1 MCGIFGFTKFK
12 KEDLEKARE
21 SLHTL
26 HHRGP
31 DQWNDY
37 FDKDIYIG
45 HQRLSILDLSEH
57 GKQPM
62 ITPDEK
68 VIITV
73 NGEIYNFLE
82 LKKELEHKY
91 DFKSTFPVAFH
102 ECLNDGEPSVR
113 LFIVVVVFVANLL
126 NSNITTKS

>member
-1 MCGIFGFTKFK
+1 MCGIFGFTNFK
-12 KEDLEKARE
+12 KKDLDKARE

-37 FDKDIYIG
+37 FDEDVYIG

-62 ITPDEK
+62 ISLDEK

-73 NGEIYNFLE
+73 NGEIYNFLL
-82 LKKELEHKY
+82 LKKELESKY
-91 DFKSTFPVAFH
+91 TFKSTSDS
-102 ECLNDGEPSVR
+102 E
-113 LFIVVVVFVANLL
+113 VVLYSYIEWGIEKKTIF
-126 NSNITTKS
+126 SKR

>member
-1 MCGIFGFTKFK
+1 MCGIFGFTDFK
-12 KEDLEKARE
+12 KDDLDKARK

-37 FDKDIYIG
+37 FDKKIYIG
-45 HQRLSILDLSEH
+45 HQRLSILDLSLL

-62 ITPDEK
+62 VSEDEN

-73 NGEIYNFLE
+73 NGEVYNFKVLKNLKEFKKVSDLIIANRMEDE
-82 LKKELEHKY
+82 LQ
-91 DFKSTFPVAFH
+91 DVKSKVYTR
-102 ECLNDGEPSVR
+102 D
-113 LFIVVVVFVANLL
+113 LFNFD
-126 NSNITTKS
+126 

>member
-1 MCGIFGFTKFK
+1 MCGIFGFTNFK
-12 KEDLEKARE
+12 KKDLDKARE

-37 FDKDIYIG
+37 FDEDVYIG

-62 ITPDEK
+62 ISLDEK

-73 NGEIYNFLE
+73 NEIYNFLL
-82 LKKELEHKY
+82 LKK
-91 DFKSTFPVAFH
+91 
-102 ECLNDGEPSVR
+102 
-113 LFIVVVVFVANLL
+113 NLKV
-126 NSNITTKS
+126 NILLKVPLIQR

>member
-26 HHRGP
+26 SHRGP

-37 FDKDIYIG
+37 FDEDIYIG

-62 ITPDEK
+62 ISPDEK
-68 VIITV
+68 ISYCKSCAPQSGYKKKWYKVIGPEMQAWLTKECVQTV
-73 NGEIYNFLE
+73 
-82 LKKELEHKY
+82 
-91 DFKSTFPVAFH
+91 
-102 ECLNDGEPSVR
+102 
-113 LFIVVVVFVANLL
+113 
-126 NSNITTKS
+126 